1 MNLPILIGVVVVL
14 IAVRFAKPNM
24 LMWLILWWA
33 GVFVGVRY
41 GIEPPMPSSIVNL
54 FMGITSVAL
63 LTYVFSD
70 STRLANTRDPLVRF
84 LVDRK
89 YTIPLSIIVLALPG
103 LVGLN
108 VYKGMSQAI
117 EPPVSSRTIHPAPP
131 EAITFK
137 GKNID
142 LIAGE
147 NPYRALE
154 ESDPAAFKTHVTN
167 GRRVYYQNCVFC
179 HGDNMEGDGIFSH
192 ALDPIPA
199 NLNDATT
206 IGMLQES
213 YLFWR
218 IAKGAPGLPE
228 ESTPWGSAMPA
239 WEQFL
244 SEEEIWEVILFLYDH
259 TGLKPR
265 EREMVH

>member
-1 MNLPILIGVVVVL
+1 
-14 IAVRFAKPNM
+14 
-24 LMWLILWWA
+24 
-33 GVFVGVRY
+33 VG
-41 GIEPPMPSSIVNL
+41 IS
-54 FMGITSVAL
+54 SVAL

-70 STRLANTRDPLVRF
+70 STRLASTRDPLVRF
-84 LVDRK
+84 LTDRK
-89 YTIPLSIIVLALPG
+89 YSVPLGVIVLAFPA
-103 LVGLN
+103 LVGLK
-108 VYKGMSQAI
+108 VYTGMSEEIQ
-117 EPPVSSRTIHPAPP
+117 PPVAGRTIHPAPP
-131 EAITFK
+131 EAITFN

-154 ESDPAAFKTHVTN
+154 TSDPTAFRSHVTN

-179 HGDNMEGDGIFSH
+179 HGDNMEGDGIFAH

-206 IGMLQES
+206 IGMLQET

-228 ESTPWGSAMPA
+228 ESTPWSSAMPV

-244 SEEEIWEVILFLYDH
+244 TEEEIWDVILFLYDH

-265 EREMVH
+265 AREHVE